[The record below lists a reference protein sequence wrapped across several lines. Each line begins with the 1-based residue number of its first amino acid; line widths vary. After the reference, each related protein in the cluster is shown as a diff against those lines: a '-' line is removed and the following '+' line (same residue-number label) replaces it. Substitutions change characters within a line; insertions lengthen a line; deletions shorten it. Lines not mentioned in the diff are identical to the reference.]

1 MCDFLFYEHFLTNVC
16 TLGEIGLLN
25 VTQKCST
32 HNKFLPNFIV
42 QVGALWLQLLKNEL
56 HFCNGDKFNPNATNF
71 NPIDTRSPIVQWVRA
86 IRNIFRVR
94 IEHLLKR
101 FFKQPVWNGEDG
113 NFYVKS
119 RILLFKVMTRST
131 LQPLSVSFFKCW
143 SDMIG
148 WSNVDTIILEEIAKI
163 STFDNKRRPP
173 HTQNF
178 GKPQKMTKNYTH
190 GASYGRGG
198 QKILVCEPQKSAF
211 FRTNFPKINMLKLI
225 HNVPFVCHSKF
236 QMQVFIYTFFHSK

>member
-1 MCDFLFYEHFLTNVC
+1 MDIVGIEDDISTYFFEPFNLNPELGILHFTRYRVILKKLLKEMCDFLFYEHFLTNVC

-56 HFCNGDKFNPNATNF
+56 HFCNSDKFNPNATNF

-131 LQPLSVSFFKCW
+131 LQPLSVSFFKC
-143 SDMIG
+143 
-148 WSNVDTIILEEIAKI
+148 
-163 STFDNKRRPP
+163 
-173 HTQNF
+173 
-178 GKPQKMTKNYTH
+178 
-190 GASYGRGG
+190 
-198 QKILVCEPQKSAF
+198 
-211 FRTNFPKINMLKLI
+211 
-225 HNVPFVCHSKF
+225 
-236 QMQVFIYTFFHSK
+236 